1 LSLKNFERVN
11 TGGKIRLQKNSRD
24 YDTLLLHL
32 MAIFDDCFIQGVGY
46 RYVSV
51 TISGIKKRKVYQI
64 DMFGGTSKDK
74 KNEYM
79 YSYIDSL
86 NHKFGKPIV
95 VHADTLIMP
104 KKLGSHIDKKTHPIT
119 EVHPL
124 LPYESSYRRL
134 RYPFIGKI

>member
-1 LSLKNFERVN
+1 MAEPGSAKA
-11 TGGKIRLQKNSRD
+11 TGKPDANA
-24 YDTLLLHL
+24 
-32 MAIFDDCFIQGVGY
+32 AII
-46 RYVSV
+46 
-51 TISGIKKRKVYQI
+51 IN
-64 DMFGGTSKDK
+64 TSKDK